1 MLITQVQTVAQAR
14 EAVVQGAQI
23 VVAQGTEAGGH
34 TGTRATLPLVPAVK
48 LVARAKT
55 ELRRAHT
62 LLMHEH

>member
-1 MLITQVQTVAQAR
+1 MLIAQVQTVAQAR
-14 EAVVQGAQI
+14 EAVAQGAQI

-34 TGTRATLPLVPAVK
+34 TGMRATLPLVPAVK

-55 ELRRAHT
+55 ESRRAHA